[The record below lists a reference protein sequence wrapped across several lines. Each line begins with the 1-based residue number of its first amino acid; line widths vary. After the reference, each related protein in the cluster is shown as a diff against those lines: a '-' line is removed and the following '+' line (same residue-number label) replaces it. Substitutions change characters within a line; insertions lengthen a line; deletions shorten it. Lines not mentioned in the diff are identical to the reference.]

1 MRWAS
6 VDLTTEG
13 FAAVSSPRLTFM
25 RWKVGGRANRRP
37 LLLCWTVLVDAT
49 HRWINVFTSH
59 IISRGRPAFIYD
71 VKCMPAA
78 LNRASSSM
86 KSSWSSLDERCA
98 SNSPDESTPNTYSL
112 NLARSAAL
120 SAGKRRR
127 ANPFPPAPAS
137 PSPSP
142 FPRRPMPSPADP
154 PSPTPRRTR
163 TTPSEETCPPEP
175 HTRKTPQRDWVRFT
189 PYPFLSFPSPRR
201 SHARSHARSLARTH
215 ARCCFS
221 LYMWIHVQLAA
232 SHPLPSLPSVI
243 LL

>member
-127 ANPFPPAPAS
+127 ANPFPPAPAF
-137 PSPSP
+137 P
-142 FPRRPMPSPADP
+142 FPFPISSSSNAIACG
-154 PSPTPRRTR
+154 S
-163 TTPSEETCPPEP
+163 PEP
-175 HTRKTPQRDWVRFT
+175 DPE
-189 PYPFLSFPSPRR
+189 
-201 SHARSHARSLARTH
+201 A
-215 ARCCFS
+215 
-221 LYMWIHVQLAA
+221 
-232 SHPLPSLPSVI
+232 HPDDSI
-243 LL
+243 